1 MLEPSTFIP
10 QSSFKN
16 HPLLSRL
23 LELDTVPKGLYVRG
37 QLPNITIDTLGRATP
52 RILTVVGAR
61 KNTSYGKHVV
71 EHLLS
76 LLEQEEVVIV
86 SGLALGIDGEAH
98 ETALKHNLIT
108 IAIPGSGLGERSIYP
123 SSHRVLAKEI
133 LGNNG
138 ALISELEDTEHAA
151 QWTFPARNR
160 IMAALSDAVLVIEAE
175 EKSGTLITARQAL
188 ELGRDIGAVPGDI
201 FSNTSRGPL
210 NLIHDGATPI
220 TSPDDL
226 RELLGL
232 PEKNRETRSALQLN
246 EEEKTIMDLLNE
258 PKEKDLLLEESQLPL
273 TDFLTTITT
282 LEMKGYIEE
291 TFGEVR
297 KIV

>member
-1 MLEPSTFIP
+1 MLEPSKFIP
-10 QSSFKN
+10 QSAFKD

-23 LELDTVPKGLYVRG
+23 LELDTVPKGLYIRG

-123 SSHRVLAKEI
+123 SSHRALAKEI
-133 LGNNG
+133 LENNG
-138 ALISELEDTEHAA
+138 TLISELEDAEHAA

-201 FSNTSRGPL
+201 FSDTSRGPL

-232 PEKNRETRSALQLN
+232 PEKNSERRSALQLN
-246 EEEKTIMDLLNE
+246 EEEETIMDLLNE

>member
-1 MLEPSTFIP
+1 
-10 QSSFKN
+10 
-16 HPLLSRL
+16 LLL
-23 LELDTVPKGLYVRG
+23 AEH
-37 QLPNITIDTLGRATP
+37 
-52 RILTVVGAR
+52 IL
-61 KNTSYGKHVV
+61 K
-71 EHLLS
+71 
-76 LLEQEEVVIV
+76 
-86 SGLALGIDGEAH
+86 SGGC
-98 ETALKHNLIT
+98 
-108 IAIPGSGLGERSIYP
+108 
-123 SSHRVLAKEI
+123 
-133 LGNNG
+133 
-138 ALISELEDTEHAA
+138 LISEFEPNFHATL
-151 QWTFPARNR
+151 WSFTKRNR
-160 IMAALSDAVLVIEAE
+160 LMAGISKAVLIIEAE

-232 PEKNRETRSALQLN
+232 PEKNREIRGALQLN